1 MSSFL
6 IGMCGLFFLING
18 LFTLK
23 KEERSYPYFTVVI
36 MLGMLCVLVDQHDI
50 DNVRAELQDEL
61 IMLQSE
67 RIGDLNDFND
77 LQEEFL
83 QLQYEHYEDILNGR
97 TN

>member
-1 MSSFL
+1 
-6 IGMCGLFFLING
+6 
-18 LFTLK
+18 
-23 KEERSYPYFTVVI
+23 